1 MTQQSKRPAGPLA
14 RLARFAANQDGI
26 AAVEFAVGAVVLFS
40 LSMGIIDSGRAMFAL
55 NNIEHAS
62 KDGARYAAIH
72 GLQSIAPK
80 DDTLIETFVKDK
92 ITGITTTTS
101 MSVNTTWQDP
111 LTNAPGTTVTVAVTY
126 PFTFFFGSIF
136 STTPFNLTAQST
148 MTISR

>member
-1 MTQQSKRPAGPLA
+1 MSFEYSTAATAVPAFCDTI
-14 RLARFAANQDGI
+14 RR
-26 AAVEFAVGAVVLFS
+26 
-40 LSMGIIDSGRAMFAL
+40 R
-55 NNIEHAS
+55 
-62 KDGARYAAIH
+62 ARYAAIH

-80 DDTLIETFVKDK
+80 DDALIETFVKDK